1 MKEDNK
7 AELLKSGYD
16 KEEKIEDNKI
26 TYEDNIQ
33 NEEKMVQ
40 NNEIVNLENN
50 NDIQEEGDVKILIGE
65 EDTEEKERLI
75 GIIDRLKEDLD
86 SPEYKSLGQI
96 YEQYLNNEDM
106 TKKNI
111 KPGTTRKTLCIMFYF
126 VSPLFGIINL
136 VGIFQS
142 ISMMKIIFQILKIH

>member
-7 AELLKSGYD
+7 DELLKSGYD

>member
-16 KEEKIEDNKI
+16 REEKIEDNKI

-106 TKKNI
+106 TKKI
-111 KPGTTRKTLCIMFYF
+111 
-126 VSPLFGIINL
+126 
-136 VGIFQS
+136 
-142 ISMMKIIFQILKIH
+142 

>member
-7 AELLKSGYD
+7 AELLKSDDD
-16 KEEKIEDNKI
+16 KEERIEDNKI
-26 TYEDNIQ
+26 TYEDNLQ
-33 NEEKMVQ
+33 KEEEE
-40 NNEIVNLENN
+40 NNEIINIENN
-50 NDIQEEGDVKILIGE
+50 NKNKEEEDVKILIEE

-111 KPGTTRKTLCIMFYF
+111 KPGTTRKTLCIMFYI

-142 ISMMKIIFQILKIH
+142 ISIMKIIFQILKN

>member
-50 NDIQEEGDVKILIGE
+50 NDVQEEGDVKILIGE

>member
-7 AELLKSGYD
+7 AELLKSD
-16 KEEKIEDNKI
+16 DNKEKGIEDNKI
-26 TYEDNIQ
+26 TYEDNLQ
-33 NEEKMVQ
+33 KDEEE
-40 NNEIVNLENN
+40 NNEIINIENN
-50 NDIQEEGDVKILIGE
+50 NEIQEEGDVKILIEE

-106 TKKNI
+106 TKKKYKARNNKKNI
-111 KPGTTRKTLCIMFYF
+111 MYNVLFCISTFRHY
-126 VSPLFGIINL
+126 
-136 VGIFQS
+136 
-142 ISMMKIIFQILKIH
+142 

>member
-7 AELLKSGYD
+7 AELLKSD
-16 KEEKIEDNKI
+16 DNKEKGIEDNKI
-26 TYEDNIQ
+26 TYEDNLQ
-33 NEEKMVQ
+33 KDEEE
-40 NNEIVNLENN
+40 NNEIINIENN
-50 NDIQEEGDVKILIGE
+50 NEIQEEDVKVLIGE
-65 EDTEEKERLI
+65 EDAEEKERLV
-75 GIIDRLKEDLD
+75 GIINRLKEDLD